1 MRTVRGVS
9 AMLVVAALAAGLT
22 ACAPDRGTTVPMPI
36 PTTTPSSTAAPTNES
51 DPDPT
56 LLPGGTALANR
67 AYFDFVN
74 NRLLAVNSNPAG
86 QAIID
91 NLVAAGFDK
100 ALMQVTPDTTAVLR
114 SPVAAIE
121 FSVRLHDEC
130 LIGQFAG
137 GAYRSIIGPVL
148 SDGGCLVGKTRPID
162 W

>member
-1 MRTVRGVS
+1 MRTVRGWNT
-9 AMLVVAALAAGLT
+9 MLVIAALAAMLT
-22 ACAPDRGTTVPMPI
+22 ACAPDRGTTMPVPL
-36 PTTTPSSTAAPTNES
+36 PTSSPHNTNAPSNEP

-74 NRLLAVNSNPAG
+74 KRLLAVNSNPAG
-86 QAIID
+86 EAIID

-100 ALMQVTPDTTAVLR
+100 TAMQVTPDTTAVLNGPAD
-114 SPVAAIE
+114 SIE
-121 FSVRLHDEC
+121 FSVRTIEDC

-137 GAYRSIIGPVL
+137 GTYRSLIGPVL
-148 SDGGCLVGKTRPID
+148 SDGGCLVGRTRPID

>member
-1 MRTVRGVS
+1 MRTARSLGTIL
-9 AMLVVAALAAGLT
+9 AVVALAAGLT
-22 ACAPDRGTTVPMPI
+22 ACAPERGTTVPIPI
-36 PTTTPSSTAAPTNES
+36 PTASPSSTAAPTGKP

-67 AYFDFVN
+67 DYFDFVN
-74 NRLLAVNSNPAG
+74 NRLLAVNGNPAG
-86 QAIID
+86 KAIID

-100 ALMQVTPDTTAVLR
+100 SAMQITPDRTAVLR
-114 SPVAAIE
+114 GPADAIE
-121 FSVRLHDEC
+121 FSVRTSNDC

-148 SDGGCLVGKTRPID
+148 SDGGCLVGRTRPID

>member
-9 AMLVVAALAAGLT
+9 AMLAVVALAAGLT

-36 PTTTPSSTAAPTNES
+36 PTASSNGTAIPTNEP

-67 AYFDFVN
+67 DYFDFVN

-86 QAIID
+86 EAIVD

-100 ALMQVTPDTTAVLR
+100 AVMQVTPDKTAVLR
-114 SPVAAIE
+114 GPADSIE
-121 FSVRLHDEC
+121 FSVRLYDDC

-148 SDGGCLVGKTRPID
+148 SDGGCLIGKTRPID

>member
-1 MRTVRGVS
+1 MRNVRGVS
-9 AMLVVAALAAGLT
+9 AILLVAALAAGL
-22 ACAPDRGTTVPMPI
+22 AGCAPDRDATVPMPL
-36 PTTTPSSTAAPTNES
+36 PTTPSSNTAAPTNEP

-100 ALMQVTPDTTAVLR
+100 AFMQVTPDKTAVLR
-114 SPVAAIE
+114 GPADAIE
-121 FSVRLHDEC
+121 FSVRLHDDC
-130 LIGQFAG
+130 LVGEFAG
-137 GAYRSIIGPVL
+137 GAYRSIIGPVV
-148 SDGGCLVGKTRPID
+148 SDGGCLIGTTRPID